1 MAVSNGFIFANAVY
15 RKNSFQIDRAG
26 SRARDCLRELVSVWH
41 DSALEMRNVGRA
53 REIHILSRG
62 ECHRR
67 PTFS

>member
-26 SRARDCLRELVSVWH
+26 SRARLPSRTRLGLARL
-41 DSALEMRNVGRA
+41 SALEMRNVGRA